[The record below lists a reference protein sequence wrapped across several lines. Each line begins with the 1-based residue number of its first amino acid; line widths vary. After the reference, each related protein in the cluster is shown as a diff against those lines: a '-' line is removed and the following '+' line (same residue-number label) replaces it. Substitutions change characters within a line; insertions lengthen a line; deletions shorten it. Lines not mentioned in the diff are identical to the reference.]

1 MKKILNN
8 IIILCCA
15 ISLLICTSCTV
26 KKVTVSGIP
35 GTTIHNADLEQIGII
50 GPDGA
55 TKIKLDAYEGFYL
68 SKAPGSH
75 DCYVPFVPNVH
86 DAWSVADNFFGALF
100 TLILLTPA
108 TLGIFPLIFVHSDK
122 PFDVTTNNDLAV
134 IKEYNRTSVG
144 ASLSP
149 FKFQHRK
156 HYKVLSLNGLSIER
170 LNVYLTYSENE
181 AGGYFFLLYEDGGD
195 KSVGYVYCQ
204 DVYGGS
210 VNDVRVEDDIVTYPT
225 NYRVLG
231 SGQGAG
237 DGKITVERSTNNNL
251 KVTIKMG
258 DYTSRLI
265 ISTKEYNDI
274 ISFPLRM
281 AD

>member
-50 GPDGA
+50 GPDGT

-68 SKAPGSH
+68 SKVPNNQ
-75 DCYVPFVPNVH
+75 DCYIPFAPNVK
-86 DAWSVADNFFGALF
+86 DVWSVADTGVGSLLSILFGCWTA
-100 TLILLTPA
+100 
-108 TLGIFPLIFVHSDK
+108 GIFPLIFVHGDK